1 MELHAARRDVE
12 KRCNVLHCFT
22 LRYPCKA
29 LPFPLRQR
37 GARLIGQRGSSNPGA
52 HMRMVGQADHLQEIL
67 GGLNETVESKA
78 PVIHRQRERCGLSIA
93 AGNPNRQ
100 TCPDLETERI
110 VKQTAFSGGFRRS
123 RSSSVPWKH
132 SAWG

>member
-37 GARLIGQRGSSNPGA
+37 GARLIGQRGSSNPAA
-52 HMRMVGQADHLQEIL
+52 HMRMGGKTDHLHEL
-67 GGLNETVESKA
+67 LTGLNKTVESKA
-78 PVIHRQRERCGLSIA
+78 PVIHRQHERRGLPVA

-100 TCPDLETERI
+100 TRPDLETERI
-110 VKQTAFSGGFRRS
+110 VKQTAFFGGLRRS
-123 RSSSVPWKH
+123 RVSSVP
-132 SAWG
+132 